1 MLMQMKMYENAEK
14 VAKKIGESV
23 SYTNELAIKK
33 AEWMLETGDW
43 KKATEQLIELE
54 KYSRVI

>member
-1 MLMQMKMYENAEK
+1 MKMYENAEK